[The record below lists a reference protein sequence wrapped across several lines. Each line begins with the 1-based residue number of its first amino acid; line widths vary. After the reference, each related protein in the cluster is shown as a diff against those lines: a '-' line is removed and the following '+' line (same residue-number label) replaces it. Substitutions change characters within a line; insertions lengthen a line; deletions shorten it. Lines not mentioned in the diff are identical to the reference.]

1 MKFFI
6 EKRRSDFKKGFTLI
20 ETFVAITILIISIV
34 GPLTL
39 VMKSLSI
46 SKTTKAQI
54 TAMYLAQ
61 DGMEYVRNIRDEN
74 ILTGNNWLLGL
85 GDCVGVGA
93 KCIVETSDHRNVDSC
108 STTCSPLNFNS
119 DSKIY
124 GYDSGDPPTVFTR
137 TININEITL
146 SQEVLV
152 TVTMD
157 WKEGPRDGVFVIEEH
172 MLNWQ

>member
-1 MKFFI
+1 LIFNLYMKFFI

-108 STTCSPLNFNS
+108 FNNLFS
-119 DSKIY
+119 S
-124 GYDSGDPPTVFTR
+124 
-137 TININEITL
+137 
-146 SQEVLV
+146 
-152 TVTMD
+152 
-157 WKEGPRDGVFVIEEH
+157 
-172 MLNWQ
+172 

>member
-6 EKRRSDFKKGFTLI
+6 EKRKNNLKGGFTLI

-39 VMKSLSI
+39 VMKGLSV

-61 DGMEYVRNIRDEN
+61 DGMEYIRNIRDEN
-74 ILTGNNWLLGL
+74 ILTGNNWLLDL
-85 GDCVGVGA
+85 DDCVSG
-93 KCIVETSDHRNVDSC
+93 KCIVETSDYRNVDSC
-108 STTCSPLNFNS
+108 STICSPLNFNS
-119 DSKIY
+119 TSKIY
-124 GYDSGDPPTVFTR
+124 GYASIDPPTVFTR
-137 TININEITL
+137 TININEINP

-157 WKEGPRDGVFVIEEH
+157 WNEGPNLGTFVIEEH